1 MGMEVLVGLRGLS
14 GRSET
19 LLRYVGDMSGFEI
32 SMADWVV
39 VVVAG
44 GSTGLR
50 PEPRKSFF
58 VENLRAREEV
68 VEGVGGWAGGR
79 VGSSGVGRGWPLA
92 SIRNKEF
99 VGGGCEG
106 GTFSRA
112 ILKTGIK
119 SVFRRLS
126 ESVSLFI
133 SDSRTMI
140 LESGYQT
147 RNLGTNL
154 SCGVGL

>member
-1 MGMEVLVGLRGLS
+1 VMGMEVLVGLRGLS

-68 VEGVGGWAGGR
+68 VEGVGGWAGGG
-79 VGSSGVGRGWPLA
+79 VGSSGVGRG
-92 SIRNKEF
+92 
-99 VGGGCEG
+99 
-106 GTFSRA
+106 
-112 ILKTGIK
+112 
-119 SVFRRLS
+119 
-126 ESVSLFI
+126 
-133 SDSRTMI
+133 
-140 LESGYQT
+140 
-147 RNLGTNL
+147 
-154 SCGVGL
+154 